1 MSHRKNS
8 KEYLSDFLSKK
19 DINNIE
25 KIIFSNTKNIKQYN
39 DLLYEIIGEIILG
52 KNLKDIILNINNGY
66 FSWNNK
72 LYKNIKH
79 NISEQNDFI
88 ENPFEVEEGVI
99 ECNKCGSKRVFS
111 YSKQTRGADE
121 PMTTFAQCVSCK
133 SSWSYSG

>member
-1 MSHRKNS
+1 MHRKNC
-8 KEYLSDFLSKK
+8 KEYLSYFLSKK

>member
-1 MSHRKNS
+1 MSYRKQS
-8 KEYLSDFLSKK
+8 KEYLSEFLSKK

-72 LYKNIKH
+72 LYTNIKH

>member
-52 KNLKDIILNINNGY
+52 KNLNDIILNINNGY